1 MARLEIVQPES
12 FVRLF
17 LITQQR
23 KIMELSELR
32 TKEDVAD
39 YLRYLIHALETGEK
53 TPEKVSVG
61 VAAVKALAVELDR
74 PRGGLGNGWVFCSSP
89 ALKAAEEMKPAS
101 RSRSKRKP

>member
-23 KIMELSELR
+23 KTMELSELR

-74 PRGGLGNGWVFCSSP
+74 PRGLGNGWVFCPSP

>member
-1 MARLEIVQPES
+1 
-12 FVRLF
+12 
-17 LITQQR
+17 
-23 KIMELSELR
+23 MELSELR

-74 PRGGLGNGWVFCSSP
+74 PRGLGNGWVSCPSP